1 MTVTRQKKEEVVAK
15 IKDAASGAESIVFV
29 NFHGLGVSDTNE
41 LRSALREE
49 GVSYTVA
56 RKTLIRRAL
65 SSAKFEGDLPE
76 LPGEVAIAYGADP
89 VLPAGKIADFA
100 KKHKENISILGGVF
114 EGKFMDKAEM
124 ENIASIPSMQV
135 LRGMFVNVINSP
147 IAGLVVALDA
157 IADQKTT

>member
-1 MTVTRQKKEEVVAK
+1 MAVTRQKKEEVIAQ
-15 IKDAASGAESIVFV
+15 IKDAAQNAASMVFV

-41 LRSALREE
+41 LRSSLREE

-65 SSAKFEGDLPE
+65 SDVKFKGELPE
-76 LPGEVAIAYGADP
+76 LPGEIAIAYGADP
-89 VLPAGKIADFA
+89 VLPAGKIAEFA
-100 KKHKENISILGGVF
+100 KKHKDNISIVGGVF
-114 EGKFMDKAEM
+114 EGKYMNQMEM

-147 IAGLVVALDA
+147 IAGLAVVLKA
-157 IADQKTT
+157 IADEKTA